1 MKKVTNTLEY
11 KSSYQILMHKK
22 AQQTHTSKS
31 SSSNRQRYATSLKTV
46 VIRVAKL
53 STQMGMKKAEAQVLN
68 WHIHIST
75 VPSITTSYLNIYL
88 IDLIPNP
95 MGIKKRVK
103 NKVNYC

>member
-1 MKKVTNTLEY
+1 MEY
-11 KSSYQILMHKK
+11 KSSYQIIMHKK
-22 AQQTHTSKS
+22 AQQIHTSKS
-31 SSSNRQRYATSLKTV
+31 SSSNMQRHTTRLKTV
-46 VIRVAKL
+46 APRVAKL

-68 WHIHIST
+68 GHIHIST